1 MTLSWNNDAQSEF
14 GEAAI
19 YYEREVEELGERF
32 ITQVEVAAA
41 QILAAPLM
49 PRGFE
54 GECRKV
60 RVERFPYS
68 VIYRIKGDQLQIIAV
83 AHMSRRPGYWKDR
96 LQEGK

>member
-1 MTLSWNNDAQSEF
+1 
-14 GEAAI
+14 
-19 YYEREVEELGERF
+19 
-32 ITQVEVAAA
+32 
-41 QILAAPLM
+41 M
-49 PRGFE
+49 PHCFE

-83 AHMSRRPGYWKDR
+83 AHMNRRPGYWKDR